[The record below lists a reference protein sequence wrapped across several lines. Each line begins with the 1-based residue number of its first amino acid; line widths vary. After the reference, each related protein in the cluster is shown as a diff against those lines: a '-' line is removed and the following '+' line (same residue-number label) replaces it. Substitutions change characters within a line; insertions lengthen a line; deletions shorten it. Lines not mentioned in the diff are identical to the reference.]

1 MNDWPIYIGLPLWV
15 WLFIFPTLIAVF
27 CLVSRQLAQSILR
40 PIWNVLDRIYVISGV
55 FAAMFMVIILLLIV
69 GQMVARWTNMIFPG
83 GTEFAGYAM
92 ACTSFFAMAYALT
105 RGSHIRVSIFLNM
118 NDFMKFWL
126 DALAML
132 LSAITAT
139 YFARYAVKTNYFS
152 EMLND
157 RTQGLDRVPEW
168 VLSIF
173 TMMGQWPWDWA
184 DTWAKTSGK
193 MVFTP
198 LWLPQLAMSFGTI
211 LLAVALWDYLYRL
224 LIFGQTQIVREE
236 VE

>member
-105 RGSHIRVSIFLNM
+105 RGSH
-118 NDFMKFWL
+118 
-126 DALAML
+126 
-132 LSAITAT
+132 
-139 YFARYAVKTNYFS
+139 
-152 EMLND
+152 
-157 RTQGLDRVPEW
+157 
-168 VLSIF
+168 
-173 TMMGQWPWDWA
+173 
-184 DTWAKTSGK
+184 
-193 MVFTP
+193 
-198 LWLPQLAMSFGTI
+198 
-211 LLAVALWDYLYRL
+211 
-224 LIFGQTQIVREE
+224 
-236 VE
+236 

>member
-1 MNDWPIYIGLPLWV
+1 
-15 WLFIFPTLIAVF
+15 LIAVF

-198 LWLPQLAMSFGTI
+198 VWLPQLAMSFGTI

-224 LIFGQTQIVREE
+224 LILGQTQIVREE